1 VATAIT
7 KSFKQV
13 EVLKGIDLEV
23 ARGTVLALLGP
34 NGAGKT
40 TMVRILATLLKPDG
54 GRALVEGHDV
64 VQQAGKVRSLI
75 GLTGQYAA
83 VDELLTGMANLT
95 MIGRLYRLSAADARR
110 RATDLLAV
118 FDLTNAATRP
128 VKTYSGGMRR
138 RLDLAASLIA
148 NPPILYLDEPTTGL
162 DPHSRNAMWEIIRQL
177 VREGTTLLLT
187 TQYLEEADQL
197 ADQIAVI
204 DTGTVVAK
212 GSPDELKRQLGG
224 ERFDIVT
231 GSPAAFEQA
240 VLLLGARA
248 LQADRDTWTLSLRA
262 DEGFQKLYETLGQLQ
277 QAGIEIAGFSLH
289 RPTLDDVFLRLTQ
302 RTAGAEL
309 KGGE

>member
-1 VATAIT
+1 
-7 KSFKQV
+7 
-13 EVLKGIDLEV
+13 
-23 ARGTVLALLGP
+23 
-34 NGAGKT
+34 
-40 TMVRILATLLKPDG
+40 DG

-64 VQQAGKVRSLI
+64 VRQADKVRSLI

-95 MIGRLYRLSAADARR
+95 MIGRLYRLSAADSRR
-110 RATDLLAV
+110 RATDLLEV
-118 FDLTNAATRP
+118 FDLTNAAARP

-177 VREGTTLLLT
+177 VREGTTILLT

-212 GSPDELKRQLGG
+212 GSPDDLKRQLGG

-231 GSPAAFEQA
+231 GNSAAFEQA

-248 LQADRDTWTLSLRA
+248 LQADRDNWTLSLRA
-262 DEGFQKLYETLGQLQ
+262 DEGFQKLYDTLGELQ
-277 QAGIEIAGFSLH
+277 RVGIEIAGFSLH

-302 RTAGAEL
+302 RATGNDL